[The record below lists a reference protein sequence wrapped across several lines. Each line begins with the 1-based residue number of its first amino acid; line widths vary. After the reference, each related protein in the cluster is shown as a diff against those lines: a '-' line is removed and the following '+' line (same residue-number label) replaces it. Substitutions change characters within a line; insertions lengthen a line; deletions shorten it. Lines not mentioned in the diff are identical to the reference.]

1 MPTILVTGANRGIG
15 LEFAKHYAADGW
27 SVIGTARE
35 PDAAEELKAI
45 GAVEILQLDVA
56 DADSVDAFA
65 DALGDRP
72 VDLFINNAGVYGSN
86 DLDRDDWLKT
96 LEINTIAPTLLAER
110 LKPNVAASDQKKMA
124 VISSMMGSIGDGN
137 GSNAIIYRSSKA
149 AVNAAWKALSN
160 RYRDDGIAIAIL
172 HPGWVQTDM
181 GGPNAAIDTETSVTG
196 MRAVLDSLSLQ
207 STGRFTAYDG
217 SQLPW

>member
-15 LEFAKHYAADGW
+15 LEFAKQYAADGW

-35 PDAAEELKAI
+35 PDKTDALNAI
-45 GAVEILQLDVA
+45 GAVDVRQLDVA
-56 DADSVDAFA
+56 DADGIDRFIAE
-65 DALGDRP
+65 LGDRP
-72 VDLFINNAGVYGSN
+72 IDLFINNAGVYGSN

-96 LEINTIAPTLLAER
+96 LEINTIAPTLLAEK
-110 LKPNVAASDQKKMA
+110 LKSNVAASEQKKMA

-160 RYRDDGIAIAIL
+160 RYREDRISIAIL

-181 GGPNAAIDTETSVTG
+181 GGPNAAIDVDTSVTG
-196 MRAVLDSLSLQ
+196 LRAVLDKLSVQ

>member
-15 LEFAKHYAADGW
+15 LEFAKQYASDGW

-65 DALGDRP
+65 DTLGDRP
-72 VDLFINNAGVYGSN
+72 VDLFINNAGVYGSD

-110 LKPNVAASDQKKMA
+110 LKPNVAAGDQKKMA

-160 RYRDDGIAIAIL
+160 RYRDDGIAVAIL

-181 GGPNAAIDTETSVTG
+181 GGPNATIDTETSVTG
-196 MRAVLDSLSLQ
+196 MRAVLDGLSVQ

>member
-1 MPTILVTGANRGIG
+1 MPTTFITGANRGIG
-15 LEFAKHYAADGW
+15 LEFAKQYAADGW

-35 PDAAEELKAI
+35 PDKADALNAI
-45 GAVEILQLDVA
+45 GAVDVRQLDVA
-56 DADSVDAFA
+56 DADGIDRFIAE
-65 DALGDRP
+65 LGDRP
-72 VDLFINNAGVYGSN
+72 IDLFINNAGVYGSN
-86 DLDRDDWLKT
+86 NLDRDDWLKT
-96 LEINTIAPTLLAER
+96 LEINTIAPTLLAEK
-110 LKPNVAASDQKKMA
+110 LKSNVAVSEQKKMA

-160 RYRDDGIAIAIL
+160 RYREDGISIAIL

-181 GGPNAAIDTETSVTG
+181 GGPNAAIDVDTSVTG
-196 MRAVLDSLSLQ
+196 LRAVLDKLSVQ